1 MTNKNIIFLT
11 TIFLLIFLNGCKSE
25 KDVNILRE
33 DAYNQGYYDAIDC
46 DKRKGGSAS
55 SAADACENE

>member
-11 TIFLLIFLNGCKSE
+11 TIFLLILLNGCKSE
-25 KDVNILRE
+25 KDVNILTE

-46 DKRKGGSAS
+46 VKRKGGSAR